1 MHRTLVGL
9 VAAALMLS
17 TPAFASPITFHFV
30 MPNWTFNFNVAEF
43 GSNADVIVTVD
54 NGSAG
59 ALNQHYLNSQ
69 VTSATATT
77 NGGTFNRTWSGAQ
90 AFGTNGGELMS
101 YISTDS
107 AGVPTLDLSAEPTT
121 SAYTFHD
128 NVNGDGMQWGI
139 ITPGGGFT
147 SFALIDIH
155 ALAAGVQPSVNGVF
169 SGFSVQGKV
178 VQDQVV
184 PEPATLVL
192 LGLGLVGIGFSRLRR
207 LN

>member
-1 MHRTLVGL
+1 
-9 VAAALMLS
+9 MLS

-69 VTSATATT
+69 VTSATATA
-77 NGGTFNRTWSGAQ
+77 NGGTFNQTWSGAQ
-90 AFGTNGGELMS
+90 AFGSSGGELMS

-128 NVNGDGMQWGI
+128 NVNGNGMQWGI

-155 ALAAGVQPSVNGVF
+155 ALGASVQPSVNGVF
-169 SGFSVQGKV
+169 SGFSVQG
-178 VQDQVV
+178 QVV
-184 PEPATLVL
+184 PEPGTLVL
-192 LGLGLVGIGFSRLRR
+192 VGSCLAGLGAVAWRR
-207 LN
+207 HRRK

>member
-1 MHRTLVGL
+1 MASLAAYSGL
-9 VAAALMLS
+9 DNAATSLS
-17 TPAFASPITFHFV
+17 AQNITR
-30 MPNWTFNFNVAEF
+30 AEG
-43 GSNADVIVTVD
+43 GSTDVIVTVD

-107 AGVPTLDLSAEPTT
+107 AGVPTLDLSAQPTT

-128 NVNGDGMQWGI
+128 NVNGDGMHWALLL
-139 ITPGGGFT
+139 PAE
-147 SFALIDIH
+147 ALI
-155 ALAAGVQPSVNGVF
+155 L
-169 SGFSVQGKV
+169 
-178 VQDQVV
+178 
-184 PEPATLVL
+184 
-192 LGLGLVGIGFSRLRR
+192 SR
-207 LN
+207 